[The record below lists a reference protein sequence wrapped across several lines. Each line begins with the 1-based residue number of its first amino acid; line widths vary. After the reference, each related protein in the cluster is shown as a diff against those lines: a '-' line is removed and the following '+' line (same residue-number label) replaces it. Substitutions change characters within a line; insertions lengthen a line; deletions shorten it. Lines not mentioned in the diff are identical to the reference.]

1 MRVRVIVADQSEARF
16 YDLTG
21 AEEPLRPAGRIVD
34 PDAQSHGREP
44 ELGSE
49 RSSRGSD
56 RSSRSSDRTAVV
68 EPARKVAFAPRPA
81 AEPRPRKDAAMR
93 FARQIAAELDASRR
107 RDGFDR
113 TVLMAGPAFIGLLRS
128 ALSEPVR
135 ATLVAEVR
143 KDLVHQDDSLVHAF
157 VPPEVFQ

>member
-16 YDLTG
+16 YDLTDVA
-21 AEEPLRPAGRIVD
+21 AELQLAGRILD
-34 PDAQSHGREP
+34 PESQAHGREP

-49 RSSRGSD
+49 RSTRGY
-56 RSSRSSDRTAVV
+56 DRTALA
-68 EPARKVAFAPRPA
+68 EPARKVAFAPRPGG
-81 AEPRPRKDAAMR
+81 EPRPRKDAAMR
-93 FARQIAAELDASRR
+93 FARQIATELEASLR

-128 ALSEPVR
+128 ALSAPVR

-143 KDLVHQDDSLVHAF
+143 KDLVHEDDSTVHAF
-157 VPPEVFQ
+157 VPPEVFR